1 MLQVL
6 FSSPKVI
13 MILMIMCRKF
23 KQLSDSQTRD
33 GEILTKTRTRTR
45 CLTPPPTRSFIGQGQ
60 SKEWI
65 SPRQSKSTGKLLE
78 NQNYQFI
85 KSVEAFH
92 NNNNRTRTDR
102 DLARLPTKSSNSS
115 KDVKNSSC
123 RVNTFKHVVQGS
135 SCINPNMNDLRCK
148 VPVTFKY
155 LKPPN
160 KSPTG
165 NFKHELDTGTRNQN
179 CVTTPDQEPRR
190 SLRKAFNIARTP
202 AATSG
207 IGGRNNNH
215 TTNKSKA
222 GALNPESLLPSKSYS
237 PVVNINTSLNLCRKC
252 QKQVKAI
259 L

>member
-1 MLQVL
+1 MSL
-6 FSSPKVI
+6 F
-13 MILMIMCRKF
+13 
-23 KQLSDSQTRD
+23 
-33 GEILTKTRTRTR
+33 
-45 CLTPPPTRSFIGQGQ
+45 RSFNGQGQ

-65 SPRQSKSTGKLLE
+65 SPRQSKSTGKLLD
-78 NQNYQFI
+78 NQNYQYI

-92 NNNNRTRTDR
+92 NNNNRIRTRTDR
-102 DLARLPTKSSNSS
+102 DLARQPTKSSNSS
-115 KDVKNSSC
+115 KDVKNSPC

-135 SCINPNMNDLRCK
+135 SWINHNMNELRCK

-165 NFKHELDTGTRNQN
+165 THGCGYEIDTGTRNQN

-190 SLRKAFNIARTP
+190 ALRKAFNIIRTP
-202 AATSG
+202 AATSA
-207 IGGRNNNH
+207 IGGRNNNQ

-222 GALNPESLLPSKSYS
+222 GALNPESLLLSKSNS

-252 QKQVKAI
+252 HKQVKV
-259 L
+259 LL

>member
-1 MLQVL
+1 MSL
-6 FSSPKVI
+6 F
-13 MILMIMCRKF
+13 
-23 KQLSDSQTRD
+23 
-33 GEILTKTRTRTR
+33 
-45 CLTPPPTRSFIGQGQ
+45 RSFNGQGQ

-92 NNNNRTRTDR
+92 NNNNRTGTDR

-135 SCINPNMNDLRCK
+135 SWINHNMNDLRCK

-160 KSPTG
+160 RSPTG
-165 NFKHELDTGTRNQN
+165 NFQHELDTRTRNQN

-190 SLRKAFNIARTP
+190 ALRKAFNILRTP

-222 GALNPESLLPSKSYS
+222 GALNPESLLLSKSNS

-252 QKQVKAI
+252 NKQVKAPQ
-259 L
+259 